1 MVLPNHYV
9 KLLAISQGIRYNR
22 FMNNSPEEFEPVIR
36 DNTIEAKPWHM
47 LTEEKVQEEEFDR
60 RMSICRSC
68 EFLKKPAEQCSKC
81 GCFMK
86 LKTKIDRAHCPI
98 HKW

>member
-1 MVLPNHYV
+1 M
-9 KLLAISQGIRYNR
+9 
-22 FMNNSPEEFEPVIR
+22 EDFEPVIR
-36 DNTIEAKPWHM
+36 EDTIEAKPWH
-47 LTEEKVQEEEFDR
+47 LVTEEKAKQEEFDR

-68 EFLKKPAEQCSKC
+68 EFFKPKSEQCRKC

>member
-1 MVLPNHYV
+1 M
-9 KLLAISQGIRYNR
+9 AIFQGIRYNES
-22 FMNNSPEEFEPVIR
+22 MNNIPEQYEPPAYEPVIR
-36 DNTIEAKPWHM
+36 EDTIEARPWH
-47 LTEEKVQEEEFDR
+47 LATEAKVDQEEFDR